1 MTARCVCP
9 GRSSDA
15 MLGPRCGW
23 RSHTVA
29 AWSKV
34 CEMSNGDMHDQ
45 IEDLEARIEALAE
58 TAEGCRKWILLSK
71 VAMAIG
77 GILLCASLT
86 GFIRLDLPMMLFA
99 IAMVLGGVVW
109 GGSNLSTLR
118 RTEAERRAAEQLRI
132 HMIDAADLPF
142 IGRL

>member
-1 MTARCVCP
+1 
-9 GRSSDA
+9 
-15 MLGPRCGW
+15 
-23 RSHTVA
+23 
-29 AWSKV
+29 
-34 CEMSNGDMHDQ
+34 MSNGDMHDQ